1 MTAPA
6 SVRAADAS
14 DTLLRG
20 ACDACNAR
28 ALVLTEHRRPDG
40 PALALQWCKHHFER
54 HQRAM
59 GAAGA
64 LVLVDNRHELYPP
77 GTH

>member
-1 MTAPA
+1 MNTGHVQGRNPHP
-6 SVRAADAS
+6 S
-14 DTLLRG
+14 G
-20 ACDACNAR
+20 WGGGQACNAR